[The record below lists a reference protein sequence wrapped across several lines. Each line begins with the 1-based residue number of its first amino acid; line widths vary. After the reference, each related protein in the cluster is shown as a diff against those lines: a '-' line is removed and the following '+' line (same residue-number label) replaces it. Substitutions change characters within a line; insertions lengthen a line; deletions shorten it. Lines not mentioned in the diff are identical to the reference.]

1 MYSNVRACCCVP
13 GSVLIYC
20 CCCSCCR
27 SSSCVG
33 WQNVFPWFTA
43 SDLSVSFPFIQTPL
57 FNTPVGGTVAF
68 SASIFLPVIPTIHPR
83 YYGHAQSQ
91 GGRQAAATDTP
102 LYTRYIY
109 TSWYTVHTRLRVIL
123 VAGPRYVSF
132 LLHVVL
138 LGVTYRS
145 YKSQQYTSVLPLSL
159 IHI

>member
-109 TSWYTVHTRLRVIL
+109 IYFLVHGTYTTTCDTGGRTPLRFIPPARSTSWC
-123 VAGPRYVSF
+123 
-132 LLHVVL
+132 
-138 LGVTYRS
+138 
-145 YKSQQYTSVLPLSL
+145 
-159 IHI
+159 HI